1 MVRSGLAL
9 LTVLACACNSAARG
23 AGGGDDD
30 GTGVDAAGGGGGS
43 GAVGVFDPS
52 IDSVVVEIDYET
64 GQEPYTGPI
73 LGFGDTFDP
82 TVTNLDRLFSGTK
95 QLTVPRTLADME
107 DIGAIDDEDITVD
120 DLHAIA
126 QAHRGTYDSE
136 TRRSY
141 YVVFVSGHFSDAS
154 GPQNFVL
161 GVSVGNTVVMFK
173 DVIRSTD
180 VVVAPNVVR
189 YVEQSTLIHELAHSI
204 GLVDNGV
211 PMALAHKDAE
221 HGAHCNN
228 PDCVMYWQNEGSSD
242 AAQFAQQQLVTGS
255 SILFD
260 AACLADVDALTAP

>member
-1 MVRSGLAL
+1 MRPGLAIVA
-9 LTVLACACNSAARG
+9 VLAFACGPAARG
-23 AGGGDDD
+23 GGGDDD
-30 GTGVDAAGGGGGS
+30 GMGVDAASGGGS
-43 GAVGVFDPS
+43 GAAGVFDPS

-82 TVTNLDRLFSGTK
+82 AVTNLDRLFSGTK
-95 QLTVPRTLADME
+95 QLTVPRTLAEME

-120 DLHAIA
+120 DLQAIA
-126 QAHRGTYDSE
+126 QAHRNTYDSE

-141 YVVFVSGHFSDAS
+141 YVVFLSGHFSDAS

-161 GVSVGNTVVMFK
+161 DVSVGNTVAMFK

-180 VVVAPNVVR
+180 IVVAPNVVR

-211 PMALAHKDAE
+211 PMALSHDDAAHRP
-221 HGAHCNN
+221 HCNN

-242 AAQFAQQQLVTGS
+242 AVKFAQQQLVTGS

-260 AACLADVDALTAP
+260 AACLADVDAMTAP